1 MALHPL
7 QSVNSRSLAAL
18 QLAIKPTASEN
29 WMKKFLLPV
38 LIAMGFTS
46 PAWADTEKDI
56 VQVLASCLV
65 ENAPDN
71 WDELSVHYSRNGK
84 NDKGLNQV
92 SVTHRVSAGG
102 VTNRL
107 EPCRPLIPAML
118 VEKLSATL
126 PENSQQW
133 KAVDIKI
140 FKTGRFS
147 IEWVQPEG

>member
-1 MALHPL
+1 MNP
-7 QSVNSRSLAAL
+7 
-18 QLAIKPTASEN
+18 IASEKQ
-29 WMKKFLLPV
+29 MKKILLPA

-46 PAWADTEKDI
+46 PAWADAEKDI

-65 ENAPDN
+65 ENAPGN
-71 WDELSVHYSRNGK
+71 WDELSVHYARNGK
-84 NDKGLNQV
+84 DDQV

-147 IEWVQPEG
+147 IDWVQPEG

>member
-1 MALHPL
+1 MNP
-7 QSVNSRSLAAL
+7 
-18 QLAIKPTASEN
+18 IASEKQ
-29 WMKKFLLPV
+29 MKKILLPA

-46 PAWADTEKDI
+46 PAWADAEKDI

-65 ENAPDN
+65 ENAPGN
-71 WDELSVHYSRNGK
+71 WDELSVHYARNGQD
-84 NDKGLNQV
+84 DKGLNQV

-147 IEWVQPEG
+147 IDWVQPEG